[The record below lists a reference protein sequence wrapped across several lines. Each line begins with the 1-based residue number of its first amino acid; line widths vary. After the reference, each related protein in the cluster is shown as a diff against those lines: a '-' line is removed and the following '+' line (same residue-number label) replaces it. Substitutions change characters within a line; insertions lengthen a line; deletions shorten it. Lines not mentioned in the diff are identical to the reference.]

1 MQTILNLTPGG
12 KLNTVNTTGT
22 IYSLIFRKN
31 SAASMAALS
40 TTSVF
45 WVMSFVTPKQRK
57 LSPS

>member
-45 WVMSFVTPKQRK
+45 
-57 LSPS
+57 